1 MWNFSSFSLNES
13 NLSLIARKAMRL
25 LVNHQPFPLRIRPK
39 SISFEKSCYERS
51 EVIAVTSLYCLL
63 FSTSINKDLKRISKS
78 ASNVSIRFEIFLDL
92 KVCSSLVTYKIN
104 NLIAL
109 RSANRITEISAL
121 WWLRQKHC
129 TTHSL
134 IYLTE
139 KIVIISLDH
148 TPQ

>member
-1 MWNFSSFSLNES
+1 
-13 NLSLIARKAMRL
+13 MRL
-25 LVNHQPFPLRIRPK
+25 LANHQPFPLQIRPK

-51 EVIAVTSLYCLL
+51 EVIVVTSLYCLL
-63 FSTSINKDLKRISKS
+63 FSTSIKKDLKRISIS
-78 ASNVSIRFEIFLDL
+78 ASNVTIRFEISLDL

-109 RSANRITEISAL
+109 RSTNRITEISAP

>member
-1 MWNFSSFSLNES
+1 
-13 NLSLIARKAMRL
+13 MRL
-25 LVNHQPFPLRIRPK
+25 LANHQPFPLQIRPK

-51 EVIAVTSLYCLL
+51 EVIVVTSLYCLL
-63 FSTSINKDLKRISKS
+63 FSTSIKKDLKRISIS
-78 ASNVSIRFEIFLDL
+78 ASNVTIRFEISLDL

>member
-1 MWNFSSFSLNES
+1 
-13 NLSLIARKAMRL
+13 MRL
-25 LVNHQPFPLRIRPK
+25 LANHQPFPLQITPK

-51 EVIAVTSLYCLL
+51 EVIVVTSLYCLL
-63 FSTSINKDLKRISKS
+63 FSTSIKKDLKRISIS
-78 ASNVSIRFEIFLDL
+78 ASNVTIRFEISLDL

>member
-1 MWNFSSFSLNES
+1 
-13 NLSLIARKAMRL
+13 MRL
-25 LVNHQPFPLRIRPK
+25 LANHQPFPLQIPPK

-51 EVIAVTSLYCLL
+51 EVIVVTSLYCLL
-63 FSTSINKDLKRISKS
+63 FSTSIKKDLKRISIS
-78 ASNVSIRFEIFLDL
+78 ASNVTIRFEISLDL

-109 RSANRITEISAL
+109 RSTNRITEISAP
-121 WWLRQKHC
+121 WGLRQKHC

-134 IYLTE
+134 IHLTE